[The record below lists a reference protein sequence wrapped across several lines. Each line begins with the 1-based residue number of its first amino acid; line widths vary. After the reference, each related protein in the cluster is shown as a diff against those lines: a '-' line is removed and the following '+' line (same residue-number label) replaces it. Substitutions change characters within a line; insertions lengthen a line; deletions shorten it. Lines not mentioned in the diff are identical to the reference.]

1 MHIILFRAKTGLSKE
16 QIPHKMIIILLRTI
30 IIYLFLIFGMKMMG
44 KRQIGEMQI
53 SELVT
58 AFLLSELAA
67 TPILNVDIPLLYALL
82 PILLLL
88 SLEIIFSFLT
98 TKAPFFKKLFDGTPN
113 ILISKGKILQSELL
127 KSRISAEELISQIRL
142 GGVADLSEVEY
153 ALLEQN
159 GRLSVFT
166 KKDCNGSG
174 IPHTL
179 VIDGNVSKNS
189 LSYINKDE
197 KWVHSR
203 IKKHGHA
210 LSDIFIFTVDDSG
223 KEYIVTKGSV
233 GGGKK

>member
-1 MHIILFRAKTGLSKE
+1 
-16 QIPHKMIIILLRTI
+16 MIIILIRTV

-67 TPILNVDIPLLYALL
+67 TPILNVDIPLLYAVV

-98 TKAPFFKKLFDGTPN
+98 TKAPFFKRLFDGTPS

-127 KSRISAEELISQIRL
+127 RVRISAEELISQLRL
-142 GGVADLSEVEY
+142 SGVADISEVEY

-166 KKDCNGSG
+166 KKDCNGCG

-179 VIDGNVSKNS
+179 IIDGNISKNALAFIS
-189 LSYINKDE
+189 KDE
-197 KWVHSR
+197 KWLSNR
-203 IKKHGHA
+203 IKKYNCA
-210 LSDIFIFTVDDSG
+210 LSDIFIFTYDDSG
-223 KEYIVTKGSV
+223 KENIITKDPTNKV
-233 GGGKK
+233 R